1 MGIYSIDGEKFLV
14 VSSQG
19 NNRFAIYRIDA
30 DNELLGVFAISANKA
45 LGIDGVSETDGIE
58 VTSVALGDRF
68 PKGILVVQDGRNV
81 MPMAPQNFKLVSGEY
96 LYDFITLKI
105 RQLAQ

>member
-1 MGIYSIDGEKFLV
+1 
-14 VSSQG
+14 
-19 NNRFAIYRIDA
+19 
-30 DNELLGVFAISANKA
+30 
-45 LGIDGVSETDGIE
+45 
-58 VTSVALGDRF
+58 
-68 PKGILVVQDGRNV
+68 VQDGRNV